1 MQTGPR
7 EAGGGPDPLKLQY
20 STSGRPPST
29 VSDPPRPK
37 GGTPTHATS
46 RPTLRALTAGAA
58 SFLSEKT
65 FLGKFA
71 LGILTQSLLSL
82 TNLLIRIWL
91 ARVLPK
97 EQYGLYSIGFET
109 IFVFLSVQNALVNS
123 PLAVLL
129 PERQGERREMLLGGL
144 GAGQWLI
151 FGPLTALFAAGL
163 LLVGGL
169 YGMQRVLWLLPLV
182 LAVPAAWWREFQR
195 VVQYNRFELGRVLLL
210 DVLFSAGALG
220 GIALLAAA
228 RRVSVGGALAAL
240 GAAYLF
246 SAAAG
251 RRLGGE
257 RCRFRLDWIRET
269 FRETWAF
276 SRWSLLG
283 IAAAAVQLHG
293 YVYLVS
299 LLDGLESTADISAA
313 RVFLMPFA
321 LLINSSQRIFLAK
334 GSQIRSGGDLP
345 RYRSFLAAFFLFF
358 VGAWLLYVAALFLLK
373 EPLIRLVFTERY
385 RSSERYL
392 LGWAVL
398 FLFTTCRIVVT
409 NSLIVY
415 KEFRFLALNG
425 VASAAAVLACSV
437 AFLRLFGPVGVI
449 LALSVGELILLF
461 PSLSRL
467 LASLRP
473 RKAEPHDPQAP

>member
-1 MQTGPR
+1 MRRPGLR
-7 EAGGGPDPLKLQY
+7 IRALAGG
-20 STSGRPPST
+20 
-29 VSDPPRPK
+29 V
-37 GGTPTHATS
+37 
-46 RPTLRALTAGAA
+46 AA
-58 SFLSEKT
+58 FLAEKT

-71 LGILTQSLLSL
+71 VGILTQSLLSL
-82 TNLLIRIWL
+82 TNLFIRIWL
-91 ARVLPK
+91 ARNLPK
-97 EQYGLYSIGFET
+97 NQYGLYSIGFET
-109 IFVFLSVQNALVNS
+109 IFVFLSIQNALVNS

-129 PERQGERREMLLGGL
+129 PEKRGPQRGIFLSGL

-151 FGPLTALFAAGL
+151 FAPLTALFAAGL
-163 LLVGGL
+163 LLYGGL
-169 YGMQRVLWLLPLV
+169 FGMQRVLWLLPLV

-220 GIALLAAA
+220 GIGLLLAIG
-228 RRVSVGGALAAL
+228 RLSVASALAGL
-240 GAAYLF
+240 GAAYLL
-246 SAAAG
+246 SAAVSY
-251 RRLGGE
+251 RIDGE
-257 RCRFRLDWIRET
+257 RCRFHLPWIRET
-269 FRETWAF
+269 FRETWPYT
-276 SRWSLLG
+276 RWSLLG
-283 IAAAAVQLHG
+283 ITAAAIQHHG

-299 LLDGLESTADISAA
+299 LLDGLESTADMSAA

-373 EPLIRLVFTERY
+373 EPLIRLVFTEKY

-392 LGWAVL
+392 LGWAIL
-398 FLFTTCRIVVT
+398 FLFTTCRVVVT

-415 KEFRFLALNG
+415 KQFRFLALNG

-437 AFLRLFGPVGVI
+437 AFLRLLGPVGVI

-467 LASLRP
+467 FVSLRP
-473 RKAEPHDPQAP
+473 KEAQSHDPPAP